1 MPTSLRI
8 MLILSLFNT
17 GVDTP
22 SGAKIMIISLVVLY
36 KAFLKAN
43 SAASPAP
50 IYHKTW
56 KDEVEG
62 YPASSYAKS
71 LQVVIH

>member
-1 MPTSLRI
+1 
-8 MLILSLFNT
+8 
-17 GVDTP
+17 
-22 SGAKIMIISLVVLY
+22 MIISLIVLY
-36 KAFLKAN
+36 KAFIKAN
-43 SAASPAP
+43 SAKPAP

-71 LQVVIH
+71 LQMVIH

>member
-1 MPTSLRI
+1 
-8 MLILSLFNT
+8 
-17 GVDTP
+17 
-22 SGAKIMIISLVVLY
+22 MIISLIVLY
-36 KAFLKAN
+36 KALIKD
-43 SAASPAP
+43 SSSKPAP

-71 LQVVIH
+71 LETVVH

>member
-1 MPTSLRI
+1 
-8 MLILSLFNT
+8 
-17 GVDTP
+17 
-22 SGAKIMIISLVVLY
+22 MIISLVILY
-36 KAFLKAN
+36 KALLSN
-43 SAASPAP
+43 SSTRPAP

-71 LQVVIH
+71 LQVVVY

>member
-1 MPTSLRI
+1 
-8 MLILSLFNT
+8 
-17 GVDTP
+17 
-22 SGAKIMIISLVVLY
+22 MIISLIVFY
-36 KAFLKAN
+36 KIFIQEDV
-43 SAASPAP
+43 ASNKPAP

-71 LQVVIH
+71 LVMVVH